1 MQIPIVIL
9 QDFLYNGISEDNIL
23 KGIFKKMKKAIICV
37 FLAAICAI
45 LFYGIQYL
53 NSPLDSVDA
62 KLMIYEQSIE
72 SNAVFVR
79 DEDVYS
85 SDMFGTVY
93 NHYTEGA
100 RVKSGALIST
110 VYTGT
115 VSEETMQELRTIDK
129 KIAALTRSGEYSQVY
144 DTSSVSAESII
155 NNYKDKIIQA
165 GDEGKISSISAYKE
179 IINGI
184 RTGSENQTT
193 ESLTRELENQK
204 MMVENRIG
212 VAKQDIYSEKSGIFT
227 TVLDGL
233 ENYLTPEFA
242 MQMSVSDFEA
252 VRVNNS
258 EAVGTLVNQGASVC
272 KVSNNHEWYVL
283 VCVKAEDIKD
293 YDVGKRVQMRFDSIP
308 GEQIECQILNKSEE
322 QDGKVVVLLVSNY
335 YLEGAYSFRES
346 GATLILKSYTG
357 YKIPI
362 QALRNEDNVQGVI
375 AEKNN
380 DQKFYPCKVLYT
392 DTKEGFAI
400 INDADDVNTLSGI
413 EKIIVGER

>member
-1 MQIPIVIL
+1 M
-9 QDFLYNGISEDNIL
+9 YNGESEEYFEG
-23 KGIFKKMKKAIICV
+23 KVKKMKKAIISV

-62 KLMIYEQSIE
+62 KLMIYEQAIE

-79 DEDVYS
+79 NEDVYTA
-85 SDMFGTVY
+85 DMFGTVY
-93 NHYTEGA
+93 NHYQEGA

-110 VYTGT
+110 VYSGT
-115 VSEETMQELRTIDK
+115 VSDETMQELRTIDK
-129 KIAALTRSGEYSQVY
+129 KIATFTRNGQYGGAY
-144 DTSSVSAESII
+144 DTSSGSAESII
-155 NNYKDKIIQA
+155 DNYKDKIIEA
-165 GDEGKISSISAYKE
+165 GDNGKISEISAYKD

-184 RTGSENQTT
+184 RAGGINQTT
-193 ESLTRELENQK
+193 ESVTNDLQNQK

-212 VAKQDIYSEKSGIFT
+212 VAKQDIYSENSGIFT

-233 ENYLTPEFA
+233 ENYLTPELA
-242 MQMSVSDFEA
+242 INMTVSDFEA

-258 EAVGTLVNQGASVC
+258 ESVGAMVNQGANVC

-283 VCVKAEDIKD
+283 VCVDAEDVKD
-293 YDVGKRVQMRFDSIP
+293 YGVGKRVQMRFDSIP
-308 GEQIECQILNKSEE
+308 GEQIECQIVNKSEE
-322 QDGKVVVLLVSNY
+322 QDGKVVLFLMSNY
-335 YLEGAYSFRES
+335 YLEGAYSFRKS
-346 GATLILKSYTG
+346 DATVILKSYTG

-362 QALRNEDNVQGVI
+362 QALRNEDDVQGVI

-380 DQKFYPCKVLYT
+380 EQKFYPCKVLYT
-392 DTKEGFAI
+392 DTKDGFAI
-400 INDADDVNTLSGI
+400 INDKDDMNTLMGI